1 MDNLFIFILS
11 LALTFPIL
19 SPLPADLTVADH
31 SATTVGTQE
40 HIGEEKENVSVDQT
54 VKSKK
59 PDESISPDPLIA
71 SKPSLTVSLS
81 SIEDP
86 VQCKEMVETISGVVY
101 DTVSDAL
108 SVTGKRFDFDFIQ
121 AVFKRTTSHFYFA
134 NLLSNSCGYSR
145 ASEVDGKEHNRHQQR
160 CFSWT

>member
-31 SATTVGTQE
+31 SATTVGMQE
-40 HIGEEKENVSVDQT
+40 HMDFIGEEKENVSADQT

-86 VQCKEMVETISGVVY
+86 VQCKEMVETIGGVVY

-108 SVTGKRFDFDFIQ
+108 CSTIDIEVQCALSFDRRV
-121 AVFKRTTSHFYFA
+121 ATH
-134 NLLSNSCGYSR
+134 
-145 ASEVDGKEHNRHQQR
+145 R
-160 CFSWT
+160 CFCRRITSQISR